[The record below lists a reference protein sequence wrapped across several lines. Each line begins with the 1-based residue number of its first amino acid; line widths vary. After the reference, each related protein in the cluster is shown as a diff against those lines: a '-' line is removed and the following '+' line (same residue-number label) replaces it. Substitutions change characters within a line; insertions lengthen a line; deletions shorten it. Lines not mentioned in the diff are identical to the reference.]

1 MESLDDDEPV
11 LAAGTANGDV
21 PPDDGVVAVKPLIS
35 ASSVID
41 LDQWQVWNEQAQERA
56 KKFVALAPLP
66 SLQHLSFTDYDQVY
80 EPSDD
85 TFLLLDALHHDF
97 FLPDGATAVVTADEH
112 CVFEPNNSDQRTVMV
127 EIGCGSGT
135 VSVSFIQQWQ
145 QKHVSKGLLVYAT
158 DINPQA
164 LNVAHRTALAN
175 GIVNIR
181 RINAETMMEQQI
193 CEQPSRVELC
203 LVHCNIATSLL
214 PFLTNQVDVVICNP
228 PYVPTPPE
236 EVVND
241 MAGNLITAAWAGG
254 LHGRQVID
262 RIVPQMMQLLR
273 KSTGVAYLVTVD
285 ENLPWNILS
294 ADKVGTSN
302 KRHDLGENGSFQPAP
317 LEQKWE
323 LRPHFRRRARNEFL
337 TIQKLFMVKGAAA
350 VASGKDPR

>member
-11 LAAGTANGDV
+11 LAAGAGSGDV

-35 ASSVID
+35 ASSVIE
-41 LDQWQVWNEQAQERA
+41 QWQVWNEQAQERA
-56 KKFVALAPLP
+56 KQFVALAPLP

-97 FLPDGATAVVTADEH
+97 FWAGATTVVTAEQRPFDP
-112 CVFEPNNSDQRTVMV
+112 VSISDHRTIMV

-145 QKHVSKGLLVYAT
+145 QKHVNKGLLVYAT

-181 RINAETMMEQQI
+181 RINAESMMEQQKND
-193 CEQPSRVELC
+193 PSRVELC
-203 LVHCNIATSLL
+203 LVHCNVATPLL

-236 EVVND
+236 EVIND
-241 MAGNLITAAWAGG
+241 TAGNLITAAWAGG

-294 ADKVGTSN
+294 ADNVGTSN
-302 KRHDLGENGSFQPAP
+302 ERHDLSENDTFQRQPAP
-317 LEQKWE
+317 LEQTWE

-337 TIQKLFMVKGAAA
+337 TIQKFFMVEGAAA